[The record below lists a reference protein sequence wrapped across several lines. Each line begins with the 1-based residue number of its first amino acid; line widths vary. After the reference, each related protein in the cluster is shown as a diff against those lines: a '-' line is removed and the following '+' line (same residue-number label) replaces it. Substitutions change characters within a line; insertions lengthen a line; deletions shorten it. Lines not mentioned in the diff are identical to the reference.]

1 MGFKHLHLEFINH
14 EDGHHYAR
22 LSLDFEGRSANILS
36 MAMIDEISRAL
47 DEVKNQKELS
57 FLLLQSAK
65 PSGFVFGADITEFE
79 ELTSEDGVRAL
90 QKKAMALLDKL
101 ENLPLVSIAFIH
113 GPALGGGLELAL
125 ACDYRLVNAKS
136 RLMLGFPEVNLG
148 LMPGFAGTARAS
160 RLIGA
165 ELSLSLCETGKPIT
179 MADKAVEM
187 GLADEAVAEDE
198 LVQKAHGYAEK
209 GKAVYKDH
217 APLDTTEMATSLAR
231 KIAQSAPD
239 SIPHIKAIYE
249 HFEKACTNYEAFIQ
263 GELAHFPPLMMDPV
277 SKALRRVFALTDKVK
292 KQAKGESAL
301 KKIYVIGAGAMGGD
315 IATLLAYRG
324 KQVTLF
330 DVSLQAMENAQIKA
344 DAYFERKLSPD
355 ECAQAKARLTL
366 AKSAIDMSQFDLV
379 IEAAPEKMALKQ
391 AIWADIESK
400 VRDDCI
406 LASNTSALDL
416 DGIASVLSAK
426 DRLVGLHFFNPAV
439 VMPLVEIIHRGTHDT
454 PIFEELMKL
463 VMSLGKMPIMVRN
476 SPGFIVNRALLP
488 YIYEAIATMIEG
500 TAADEIDQAFIAY
513 GMPMG
518 PIELADQIG
527 LDVCLDAGK
536 PLGMA
541 EAVRQTLEAKI
552 ALNELGRKTGKG
564 FYEWAEKAADRPRAN
579 YDEARLDTLQRRIIA
594 PLIAACQ
601 EAVDNGD
608 VSDADLVDAAMI
620 FGMGF
625 PRHKGGPLYAHQ
637 N

>member
-165 ELSLSLCETGKPIT
+165 ELSLSLCETGKPIK

-239 SIPHIKAIYE
+239 S
-249 HFEKACTNYEAFIQ
+249 
-263 GELAHFPPLMMDPV
+263 
-277 SKALRRVFALTDKVK
+277 S
-292 KQAKGESAL
+292 
-301 KKIYVIGAGAMGGD
+301 
-315 IATLLAYRG
+315 
-324 KQVTLF
+324 
-330 DVSLQAMENAQIKA
+330 
-344 DAYFERKLSPD
+344 
-355 ECAQAKARLTL
+355 
-366 AKSAIDMSQFDLV
+366 DL
-379 IEAAPEKMALKQ
+379 
-391 AIWADIESK
+391 
-400 VRDDCI
+400 
-406 LASNTSALDL
+406 
-416 DGIASVLSAK
+416 
-426 DRLVGLHFFNPAV
+426 
-439 VMPLVEIIHRGTHDT
+439 
-454 PIFEELMKL
+454 
-463 VMSLGKMPIMVRN
+463 
-476 SPGFIVNRALLP
+476 
-488 YIYEAIATMIEG
+488 
-500 TAADEIDQAFIAY
+500 
-513 GMPMG
+513 
-518 PIELADQIG
+518 
-527 LDVCLDAGK
+527 
-536 PLGMA
+536 
-541 EAVRQTLEAKI
+541 
-552 ALNELGRKTGKG
+552 
-564 FYEWAEKAADRPRAN
+564 
-579 YDEARLDTLQRRIIA
+579 
-594 PLIAACQ
+594 
-601 EAVDNGD
+601 
-608 VSDADLVDAAMI
+608 
-620 FGMGF
+620 
-625 PRHKGGPLYAHQ
+625 
-637 N
+637 